1 MSLHAVACSYSHLYA
16 KITDAAKNHQQK
28 SKVATFGIQAK
39 VIVCWHLGFLSMHGL
54 QSVHSLRQTGSQR
67 CNTGTMGPFQ

>member
-39 VIVCWHLGFLSMHGL
+39 VIACWHLGL

-67 CNTGTMGPFQ
+67 CNTGTMGAFQ